1 MSKTKNT
8 VLFRMLFIFAFV
20 YVSKNLD
27 LRVTRRFFISLKIA
41 WILVFCEGG
50 LDSTNAK
57 DNLIILGAHPFKP
70 LISRQNWNNPK
81 FNKPALGE
89 TTQNIGKGV
98 SSGVNKPPRA
108 LSDFWTPHKSVS
120 GATVGGIGLSSL
132 RSPVYESNL
141 FNTKSS
147 NQSQTPT
154 YFNQPSKKKKKG
166 YEVDISEDR
175 FIQLPTNL

>member
-1 MSKTKNT
+1 MG
-8 VLFRMLFIFAFV
+8 A
-20 YVSKNLD
+20 
-27 LRVTRRFFISLKIA
+27 A
-41 WILVFCEGG
+41 
-50 LDSTNAK
+50 TNAK
-57 DNLIILGAHPFKP
+57 DNLIIAGAHPFKP

-81 FNKPALGE
+81 FNKPALGG
-89 TTQNIGKGV
+89 TKQNIGKEV

-108 LSDFWTPHKSVS
+108 LIGFWTPHKSVS
-120 GATVGGIGLSSL
+120 RATVGGIGLSSL
-132 RSPVYESNL
+132 RSPVYE
-141 FNTKSS
+141 S